1 MIFIHIKCQNNA
13 TSWAQKRWDNFTAG
27 SAYYSMKVKNI
38 SSFMMNFTVA
48 MQQLNTVFLVF
59 LGTYL
64 VHTENPDNRIT
75 MGAIIAS
82 VILSGRALAPIG
94 QIANLAIRLQ
104 QARSALK
111 GINEI
116 VERPIERE
124 PDRNYITLDQVQGQL
139 QFKGV
144 NFQYDKD
151 SPPALKQL
159 NLNIRPGEKVGIL
172 GRIGSGKST
181 LLKLGAGLYEPG
193 AGSVSLDG
201 VDLRQL
207 DPNFLRDEV
216 ALFNQAP
223 RLFLGTLR
231 ENLDLSRT
239 DGYSTD
245 QELLTALQRFNLTQI
260 VRRHPRGLD
269 MPLGEDG
276 HGLSGGQKQIVSLA
290 RLTLRHPRVVLLDE
304 PTASL
309 DEMTEQQALQGIAQW
324 AKDKTL
330 VVVTH
335 RRQVLGLVNRVVV
348 VDQGKVVMDGP
359 RDAVLAKLAE
369 NEKNKAAKA
378 APQAVSVAARKAES
392 ALAAHETPAT
402 NTTAANATDTPT
414 NTAMTKSPA
423 DAPTTQ
429 AASVST
435 VEPEITSNNSTTP
448 STTPATKESSE

>member
-1 MIFIHIKCQNNA
+1 M
-13 TSWAQKRWDNFTAG
+13 
-27 SAYYSMKVKNI
+27 
-38 SSFMMNFTVA
+38 
-48 MQQLNTVFLVF
+48 
-59 LGTYL
+59 
-64 VHTENPDNRIT
+64 
-75 MGAIIAS
+75 
-82 VILSGRALAPIG
+82 
-94 QIANLAIRLQ
+94 
-104 QARSALK
+104 
-111 GINEI
+111 
-116 VERPIERE
+116 
-124 PDRNYITLDQVQGQL
+124 
-139 QFKGV
+139 
-144 NFQYDKD
+144 
-151 SPPALKQL
+151 
-159 NLNIRPGEKVGIL
+159 
-172 GRIGSGKST
+172 
-181 LLKLGAGLYEPG
+181 
-193 AGSVSLDG
+193 SLDG